1 MTDLLIQNGTV
12 LTMESGGESLSGG
25 AVAVRDGRIAA
36 VGKPAELK
44 RMGFGEGKILNA
56 RGHAILPGLVNAH
69 THVTGVLLK
78 GLPEETVARARIH
91 RVLRL
96 IFKEAEVSELKVLAR
111 ASFLEAIKCGV
122 TCLGILDRHA
132 LELEESARDL
142 GIRAVLAEAI
152 TETDI
157 VPASEG
163 KVPKTDAGVGLS
175 AVGEF
180 LSRVDGIC
188 SEKAT
193 RITPRLGMYSPSV
206 CSDETLELIASEAE
220 TRKLGLHYHLG
231 VFPGETEALR
241 NRAGGDLWGFLRR
254 FDLLRSNTLLA
265 GGNVLHE
272 DDIGALRGSAAQIVV
287 TPRADAA
294 RGVRIRLATYLRNKI
309 PMALGTGG
317 IGQDLFAVMRAFI
330 LSARLNAESASIVG
344 PGDALR
350 MATRDGARALG
361 LLGSVGSIEIGKK
374 ADLICVALDPARIPL
389 CESEK
394 IDGIVTEVSG
404 PGDVTDVVVDGEIL
418 MEGGKVLSVDEK
430 GILKEAQKVVAAVW
444 KRVEG

>member
-1 MTDLLIQNGTV
+1 
-12 LTMESGGESLSGG
+12 MEPGGEPLIGG
-25 AVAVRDGRIAA
+25 AVGVRNGRIAA

-69 THVTGVLLK
+69 THVTGMLLK
-78 GLPEETVARARIH
+78 GLPEETSARARIH

-96 IFKEAEVSELKVLAR
+96 IFKEAEISELKVLAR
-111 ASFLEAIKCGV
+111 VSFLEAIKCGV

-132 LELEESARDL
+132 LELEEPARES
-142 GIRAVLAEAI
+142 GIRTVLAEAI

-163 KVPKTDAGVGLS
+163 KTPKTDAGVGS
-175 AVGEF
+175 AAVAEF
-180 LSRVDGIC
+180 LYRVDGIC
-188 SEKAT
+188 SEEAT

-231 VFPGETEALR
+231 VFPGEMGALR
-241 NRAGGDLWGFLRR
+241 SRAGGDLWGFLRR

-272 DDIGALRGSAAQIVV
+272 DDISALRGCAAQMVV
-287 TPRADAA
+287 TPRSDAA
-294 RGVRIRLATYLRNKI
+294 RGVRIRLASYLRNKI
-309 PMALGTGG
+309 PLALGTGG
-317 IGQDLFAVMRAFI
+317 IGHDLFAVMRAFT
-330 LSARLNAESASIVG
+330 LSARLDAESASVVG
-344 PGDALR
+344 PGDVLR
-350 MATRDGARALG
+350 MATRDGARSLG

-374 ADLICVALDPARIPL
+374 ADLICIALDPARIPL
-389 CESEK
+389 CESKNINE
-394 IDGIVTEVSG
+394 IITEVSG
-404 PGDVTDVVVDGEIL
+404 PRDVTDVVVDGEVL
-418 MEGGKVLSVDEK
+418 MEGGKVLSIDEK
-430 GILKEAQKVVAAVW
+430 KVIKEAQKVSAAIW
-444 KRVEG
+444 KRTEG